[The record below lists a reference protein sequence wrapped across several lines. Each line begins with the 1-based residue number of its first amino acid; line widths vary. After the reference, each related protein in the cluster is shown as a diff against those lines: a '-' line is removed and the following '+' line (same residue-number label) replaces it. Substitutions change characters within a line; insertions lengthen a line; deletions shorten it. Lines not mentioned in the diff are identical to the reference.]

1 MAMHADNSYFT
12 KDGALNVSVQQRKD
26 MLEMLNNELHRRK
39 DHQMPSTAASHGSV
53 TAAGVKRTRE
63 QRVEDFQ
70 RLKNKPYPIHEE
82 DDVNDNFK
90 SGEQLRRELQLHV
103 ETEQRQLK
111 VKQLEEKIENLKREY
126 LSKSKKTE
134 TKAAGKV
141 LAGLPLNLIFA
152 LLVVAAGIVKFS
164 VSVNSPKMER
174 VTPLPVVADN
184 QVISVQQ
191 LASGTGKAEREVLLT
206 LDQRR
211 VELEARSHGLDKK
224 EMELG
229 IQDRIVAEKITEL
242 KSIYGQ
248 LQARRQELD
257 QKREAKLDQLAE
269 VYATMAPEQ
278 AAPIIAKLDNETAL
292 SLLQRMSGKRMGQ
305 ILSSMSSDRAIELT
319 KGLRG

>member
-1 MAMHADNSYFT
+1 MAIHADNSYFT
-12 KDGALNVSVQQRKD
+12 KDGTLNVSVQQRKE
-26 MLEMLNNELHRRK
+26 MLELLNGELMRRK
-39 DHQMPSTAASHGSV
+39 QHQVPTRVNSYVGTTIDEMEQLA
-53 TAAGVKRTRE
+53 RE
-63 QRVEDFQ
+63 QRMENLQ
-70 RLKNKPYPIHEE
+70 RLKNKPYPIH
-82 DDVNDNFK
+82 DDDTNDDFK
-90 SGEQLRRELQLHV
+90 NGEQLRQKLHTDV

-111 VKQLEEKIENLKREY
+111 VKQLEDKIENLKREH

-134 TKAAGKV
+134 TKEVGK
-141 LAGLPLNLIFA
+141 LLTGLPLNLIFA
-152 LLVVAAGIVKFS
+152 LLVVAAGVVKFF
-164 VSVNSPKMER
+164 VSAYSPRIETTALSPA
-174 VTPLPVVADN
+174 VIN
-184 QVISVQQ
+184 QPTASAQQ
-191 LASGTGKAEREVLLT
+191 LAPISSKAEREMLLA

-211 VELEARSHGLDKK
+211 VELETRNHGLDRK

-229 IQDRIVAEKITEL
+229 IQDRIVTEKIAEL

-248 LQARRQELD
+248 LQARRQEHD
-257 QKREAKLDQLAE
+257 QKREAKLEQLAE